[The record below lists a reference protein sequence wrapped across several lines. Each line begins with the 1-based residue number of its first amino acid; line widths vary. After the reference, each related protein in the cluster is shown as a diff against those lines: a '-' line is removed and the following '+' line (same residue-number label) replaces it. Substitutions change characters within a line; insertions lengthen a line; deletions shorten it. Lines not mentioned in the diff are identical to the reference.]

1 VEQLGFPLFA
11 TGVTSGAR
19 TTNPSTAHESPQTF
33 SEVHVAQSLVFC
45 VVFLRSLFVLF
56 VFFSFPLYYL
66 SFGLH
71 ITSLVSS
78 KAYCIISLKLT

>member
-1 VEQLGFPLFA
+1 MEQLGFPLFA

-19 TTNPSTAHESPQTF
+19 TTNPSTTHESSQTF

-56 VFFSFPLYYL
+56 IFFFFHY
-66 SFGLH
+66 
-71 ITSLVSS
+71 
-78 KAYCIISLKLT
+78 IISPLVYTLRLWYLQKLIVLN